1 MARYLF
7 VIARLNLGG
16 TSQYLH
22 QLSKGLIAGGDEVLI
37 ATGSVQGAEREDP
50 LVASM
55 PIRRIGSL
63 GRKISPLNDWRAR
76 RELRLLIAEY
86 KPDLI
91 YSHTFK
97 AGLLARTIRTSTPR
111 VHAFHGHLLSEPE
124 LAGWRSR
131 VVVVIERWL
140 AERACV
146 LVTVGSK
153 VSRELLAERVGSPS
167 QYRSI
172 APGVVPLAL
181 ADREL
186 VRREFGIEG
195 ETRPVVIWLA
205 RVTAVKAP
213 HRVVELARQIP
224 EAFFVLAGGG
234 DLLSELER
242 SSVANLKVVGWQEA
256 AKMWAIA
263 DLAISTSENEGMPVA
278 LIEAQLAGVPVVGI
292 DVGSV
297 REVVANGATGYVLG
311 EFGSEYVARVR
322 ELVGDAKLRAK
333 FASAARER
341 ATVEFSPER
350 LLNSHREMFA
360 EILAR

>member
-37 ATGSVQGAEREDP
+37 ATGFVQGAEREDP

-55 PIRRIGSL
+55 PIRRISTL
-63 GRKISPLNDWRAR
+63 GRRISLVNDLRAR
-76 RELRLLIAEY
+76 RELRSLITEY

-97 AGLLARTIRTSTPR
+97 AGLLTRTIRNSVPR

-131 VVVVIERWL
+131 VVVLVERVL
-140 AERACV
+140 AKRARV
-146 LVTVGSK
+146 LVTVGAK
-153 VSRELLAERVGSPS
+153 VSRELLAERVGSPL

-172 APGVVPLAL
+172 APGVVPLEL
-181 ADREL
+181 ADREM
-186 VRREFGIEG
+186 VRREFGIAD
-195 ETRPVVIWLA
+195 ETRPVVVWLA

-213 HRVVELARQIP
+213 HRVVELARQVP
-224 EAFFVLAGGG
+224 EAFFILAGGG
-234 DLLSELER
+234 DLLSEMER
-242 SSVANLKVVGWQEA
+242 SSLANLKVVGWQEA

-297 REVVANGATGYVLG
+297 REVVADGASGYVLP
-311 EFGSEYVARVR
+311 EFGAEYVARVR

-333 FASAARER
+333 FAAAARER
-341 ATVEFSPER
+341 AAIEFSPEK
-350 LLNSHREMFA
+350 LLNSHREVFA